1 MIGRNM
7 KVNVIIIGFALLLP
21 IFVFAEASGARMES
35 PSADNGRYQL
45 FQGTYNAFDL
55 KRQEALT
62 QQAVFLIDTRTG
74 QVKRYVN
81 KIDTEG
87 KYIESWITIDI
98 PSDKK

>member
-1 MIGRNM
+1 MNYG
-7 KVNVIIIGFALLLP
+7 VILVGFAL
-21 IFVFAEASGARMES
+21 IFPGLAFAEVSGARKEA

-45 FQGTYNAFDL
+45 FQGTYTAFDL

-87 KYIESWITIDI
+87 KYLESWFPTDTL
-98 PSDKK
+98 SDKK